1 MNNVPFKYDDSEYYY
16 FFFERRGELGQAH
29 DIKDKEG
36 CDIGLEAHW

>member
-1 MNNVPFKYDDSEYYY
+1 MYHLNMMTRSITI